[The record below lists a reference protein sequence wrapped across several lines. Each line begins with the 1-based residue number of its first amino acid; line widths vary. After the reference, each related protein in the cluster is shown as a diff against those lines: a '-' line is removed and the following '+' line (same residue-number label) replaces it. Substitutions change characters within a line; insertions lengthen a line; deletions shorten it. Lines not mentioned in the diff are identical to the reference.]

1 MLWSLS
7 LAAGLALAFVTYG
20 RRAPRAVFA
29 LRMVAGTLAIALL
42 LDAPLAPARALAPW
56 VVLDVSASWNAADP
70 SAWRAARASADSAL
84 RDGGDSL
91 LLFGAQVRGDTA
103 PTAPSDALSR
113 VTDVVEAARALGR
126 PVLLI
131 TDGRL
136 DDADRLNDLPVGSVA
151 VVHEGPPRR
160 DLAVAWFDA
169 PRGAVIGDSLDLV
182 VLLRAGS
189 GGSSARTLGLSLGT
203 RTLGSV
209 RIDSLAAF
217 GERAVTLRVV
227 IPALEGPQPLVA
239 ALDRAEAADALAAND
254 SARRTLFVSGTA
266 TVALVSTSPDQ
277 DARFALAVL
286 RGTQRGAVRAY
297 QRVAPGQWREGEAL
311 RAVPEDAVRRAV
323 EQASLVVL
331 HGDTAYFGAPR
342 RRARGALVLMPA
354 VEGNDDFYVM
364 SAGDSPLR
372 AALGDLPW
380 EALPPL
386 RVGAAVAGATLPALR
401 ARRARRGED
410 RAIVA
415 LEEGPPR
422 VVVVSAAGFW
432 RWRTRGGRPAEAFD
446 AVWGSIFDW
455 VTTTART
462 GAPGGA
468 DVDAPRLATELVP
481 GPATVRSGPVG
492 TGPVRDLTPR
502 ARGAWWL
509 AALAVLALCGEW
521 VMRRRIG
528 WR

>member
-1 MLWSLS
+1 MSWILS

-20 RRAPRAVFA
+20 RRAPRTVFA
-29 LRMVAGTLAIALL
+29 LRAIAGTLAIALL
-42 LDAPLAPARALAPW
+42 LDAPLSPARPLAPW
-56 VVLDVSASWNAADP
+56 VALDVSASWSVAD
-70 SAWRAARASADSAL
+70 SAAWRRARESADSAM
-84 RDGGDSL
+84 RAGGDSL
-91 LLFGAQVRGDTA
+91 LLFGARVRGDTA
-103 PTAPSDALSR
+103 PTQPTDATSR
-113 VTDVVEAARALGR
+113 ITELVEAARALGR
-126 PVLLI
+126 PVTVI

-136 DDADRLNDLPVGSVA
+136 EDADRLADLPTGSALVVPDVA
-151 VVHEGPPRR
+151 VRR
-160 DLAVAWFDA
+160 DLAVAAFDP
-169 PRGAVIGDSLDLV
+169 PRAAVIGDSLDIA

-189 GGSSARTLGLSLGT
+189 GGASERVATLTLGD
-203 RTLGSV
+203 RVLGSASV
-209 RIDSLAAF
+209 DSLDAY
-217 GERAVTLRVV
+217 GEREIRWRVAVPAVEGVQRLGVALNAGDG
-227 IPALEGPQPLVA
+227 IPANDAASASLLV
-239 ALDRAEAADALAAND
+239 
-254 SARRTLFVSGTA
+254 TGTA
-266 TVALVSTSPDQ
+266 TIAFVSTSPDQ

-297 QRVAPGQWREGEAL
+297 QRVAPGQWREGDAL

-331 HGDTAYFGAPR
+331 HGDTAFFGPPR
-342 RRARGALVLMPA
+342 RRSRGALVLMSPG
-354 VEGNDDFYVM
+354 EGNEEFYVL

-372 AALGDLPW
+372 AALGDLPF
-380 EALPPL
+380 EVLPPL
-386 RVGAAVAGATLPALR
+386 RMSAPVRGASLPALL

-410 RAIVA
+410 LAVVA
-415 LEEGPPR
+415 LQEGPPR
-422 VVVVSAAGFW
+422 VAIVPAAGFW

-462 GAPGGA
+462 PGA
-468 DVDAPRLATELVP
+468 DAELPRLAMELVP

-492 TGPVRDLTPR
+492 TGPVRDLAPR

-509 AALAVLALCGEW
+509 AALALLALCGEW

>member
-1 MLWSLS
+1 MPWILS

-29 LRMVAGTLAIALL
+29 LRAIAGTLAIALL
-42 LDAPLAPARALAPW
+42 LDAPLAPSRPLAPW
-56 VVLDVSASWNAADP
+56 VALDVSTSWNATD
-70 SAWRAARASADSAL
+70 SAAWLAARASADSAM
-84 RDGGDSL
+84 RAGGDSL
-91 LLFGAQVRGDTA
+91 LLFGATVRGDTA
-103 PTAPSDALSR
+103 PRLPTDATSR
-113 VTDVVEAARALGR
+113 VTGLVEAARALGR
-126 PVLLI
+126 PVTVI

-136 DDADRLNDLPVGSVA
+136 DDGDRLADLPEGSSL
-151 VVHEGPPRR
+151 VVHEGPARQ
-160 DLAVAWFDA
+160 DLAIAAFDP
-169 PRGAVIGDSLDLV
+169 PRAAVIGDSLELT
-182 VLLRAGS
+182 VLLRAGT
-189 GGSSARTLGLSLGT
+189 GGSTARTATLRLGDRLLGAARVDSLG
-203 RTLGSV
+203 
-209 RIDSLAAF
+209 AF
-217 GERAVTLRVV
+217 GEREVGWRVEVPAVEGGQRLSVTL
-227 IPALEGPQPLVA
+227 
-239 ALDRAEAADALAAND
+239 DAADAVPAND
-254 SARRTLFVSGTA
+254 SASASLLVTGTA
-266 TVALVSTSPDQ
+266 TIAFVSTSPDQ

-297 QRVAPGQWREGEAL
+297 QRVAPGQWREGDAL

-331 HGDTAYFGAPR
+331 HGDTAFFGPPR
-342 RRARGALVLMPA
+342 RRTRGALVLMPPSD
-354 VEGNDDFYVM
+354 GNEEFYVL

-372 AALGDLPW
+372 AALGDLPFD
-380 EALPPL
+380 ALPPL
-386 RVGAAVAGATLPALR
+386 RVGAPVRGASLSALL

-410 RAIVA
+410 RAVVA
-415 LEEGPPR
+415 LQEGPPR
-422 VVVVSAAGFW
+422 VAIVPAAGFW

-462 GAPGGA
+462 PGA
-468 DVDAPRLATELVP
+468 DAESPRLAMELVP

-492 TGPVRDLTPR
+492 TGPVRDLAPR

-509 AALAVLALCGEW
+509 AALALLALCGEW